1 MPRSSVT
8 SGKSSPRPAPRLRRA
23 YYECRYGQLHLH
35 NAIPAGGGFDE
46 LTAIVCIPASG
57 QTGRAFQSL
66 LAELGHDRSIYAP
79 DLPGTGESDPAGA
92 TPPAE
97 AALAALQDFLD
108 TMRLREVDV
117 VAWGDGGVVARQ
129 LASTRPRQVRRIVM
143 LAEAGAGGAR
153 PSQPLLSLSADEAAA
168 AGRNA
173 RIAEFLT

>member
-1 MPRSSVT
+1 MARSPRSSA
-8 SGKSSPRPAPRLRRA
+8 SGQRPAPRLRRA
-23 YYECRYGQLHLH
+23 YYECRFGQLHLH

-46 LTAIVCIPASG
+46 LTAMLCIPGTG

-79 DLPGTGESDPAGA
+79 DLPGTGESDSAGA
-92 TPPAE
+92 LPPVE

-117 VAWGDGGVVARQ
+117 VAFGDGGAIARE
-129 LASTRPRQVRRIVM
+129 LAAQRPRTVRRIVLM
-143 LAEAGAGGAR
+143 AESGPGAPR
-153 PSQPLLSLSADEAAA
+153 PAQPLLVLSADEAAG

-173 RIAEFLT
+173 RIADFLT